1 MAMFIIDILQSEK
14 IYRSPILRFSSKALA
29 TLDVH
34 QADIIVLILQKSKG
48 YQTEKG

>member
-14 IYRSPILRFSSKALA
+14 KYRSPSFSSKALTA
-29 TLDVH
+29 LDVY